1 MEGGGDC
8 CGYRLYHTLQVVLHL
23 ESEAE
28 KRDLG
33 LPMEEQA
40 LANIH
45 IRWKV
50 CAE

>member
-1 MEGGGDC
+1 MKEGHFS
-8 CGYRLYHTLQVVLHL
+8 CGCTLYHTLQVVLHL
-23 ESEAE
+23 QSEAK

-33 LPMEEQA
+33 LPVEEQA

-50 CAE
+50 YAE